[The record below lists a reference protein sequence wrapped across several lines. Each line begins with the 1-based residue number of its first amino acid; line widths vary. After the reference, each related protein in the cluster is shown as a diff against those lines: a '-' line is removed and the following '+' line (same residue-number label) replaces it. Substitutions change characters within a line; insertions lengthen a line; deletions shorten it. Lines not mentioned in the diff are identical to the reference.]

1 MKYLF
6 AVILDVHLLLD
17 HRDRLQRRVAL
28 TSLALFGSFLLL
40 PPDSFTPKISLP
52 ELPAVLL
59 IVACGFTSAAT
70 IRVPEPSSVVV
81 MGVAPED
88 ATDTASNAGVAD
100 AAGDAGAADA
110 AGDPG
115 TGDTAVAA
123 VSAAGDNRL
132 LPKHARF
139 ARGNC
144 QFTIARRLGGVPA
157 QGGSR
162 GGRLA

>member
-70 IRVPEPSSVVV
+70 IPRP
-81 MGVAPED
+81 
-88 ATDTASNAGVAD
+88 
-100 AAGDAGAADA
+100 GAFFSCSH
-110 AGDPG
+110 GCCP
-115 TGDTAVAA
+115 
-123 VSAAGDNRL
+123 
-132 LPKHARF
+132 
-139 ARGNC
+139 
-144 QFTIARRLGGVPA
+144 
-157 QGGSR
+157 
-162 GGRLA
+162 

>member
-100 AAGDAGAADA
+100 AAGD
-110 AGDPG
+110 PG
-115 TGDTAVAA
+115 TGDAAVAA

>member
-59 IVACGFTSAAT
+59 IV
-70 IRVPEPSSVVV
+70 V

-100 AAGDAGAADA
+100 AAGDTGAADA

-115 TGDTAVAA
+115 TGDAAVAA